1 MVGKSIIFIS
11 LFLYV
16 HHFAV
21 VAEAHKFTANYKKCG
36 TADNA
41 IVLTGDTIRLSAG
54 DIIKL
59 ADIKTPEFWPRNNP
73 YKSWPYAQTSKKALQ
88 KLLSQ
93 KKVSLYCDKQQS
105 NFLGEKIRHLVLEE
119 SPSLWVQ
126 EYMIQYGHAFLFP
139 GSKSTATIKQLYLSE
154 DQAKRNKLG
163 LWGIGAYKVESALNT
178 DKIRPGWFQIVRGK
192 VYAAKKVKNK
202 TYLNFEEN
210 WREDF
215 TIEISGKILSTMKN
229 QGLDTQNFA
238 GKTIEVRGWVEWA
251 GGPKIILSSPNR
263 LRIISL
269 AN

>member
-1 MVGKSIIFIS
+1 MVGKFIIFIS

-21 VAEAHKFTANYKKCG
+21 VAEAYKLTADYKKCG

-41 IVLTGDTIRLSAG
+41 IVLTGDTIHLPTEG
-54 DIIKL
+54 IIKL
-59 ADIKTPEFWPRNNP
+59 ADIKSPEFWPQDSP
-73 YKSWPYAQTSKKALQ
+73 YKSWPYAQASKKALQ

-93 KKVSLYCDKQQS
+93 EKVSLYCGKQQS

-119 SPSLWVQ
+119 NTSLWVQ
-126 EYMIQYGHAFLFP
+126 EYLVKHGHAFLFP
-139 GSKSTATIKQLYLSE
+139 DSKSPTTIKQLYLNE
-154 DQAKRNKLG
+154 DQAKHDKAG
-163 LWGIGAYKVESALNT
+163 LWGISTYKVTAAMNT
-178 DKIRPGWFQIVRGK
+178 DEIRPGWFQIVRGK
-192 VYAAKKVKNK
+192 VHAAKKVRNK

-215 TIEISGKILSTMKN
+215 TIEISGKILRTMKK
-229 QGLDTQNFA
+229 QGLDPLAFA